1 MRKFRGTVE
10 DDMNGFGL
18 NRYRRHAVL
27 PGRSVNPV
35 LGVLGVLVFGGVL
48 SARYLSASA
57 DAGDKFT
64 FSSITDLLKVAIAAA
79 IALTWAVFGTWLGMR
94 RTQRPNSFDEPA
106 NTTSTTVRPTGTA
119 YESSRVPTCERMYDK
134 TRLVPQYLRSAHFP
148 ATKHE
153 LVRLAR
159 EHTDEGQALRR
170 LECIPDRRYSS
181 LHDLISEIRCD

>member
-1 MRKFRGTVE
+1 MTERPRSDERRFGRG
-10 DDMNGFGL
+10 
-18 NRYRRHAVL
+18 RYPHHVVAL
-27 PGRSVNPV
+27 GRWVNPAV
-35 LGVLGVLVFGGVL
+35 GVLGALVLGYLIAG
-48 SARYLSASA
+48 YLSTTV
-57 DAGDKFT
+57 DAGGEST
-64 FSSITDLLKVAIAAA
+64 FSSMTDLLKAACAAA
-79 IALTWAVFGTWLGMR
+79 IALTWAVFGTRLVMR

-106 NTTSTTVRPTGTA
+106 NATSTTVRPTGTA
-119 YESSRVPTCERMYDK
+119 CESLRVPTCERMYDK

-170 LECIPDRRYSS
+170 LERIPDRRYSC